1 MADKTINVKIKE
13 AYDTE
18 ANQKTKNPVLLKGQ
32 MAISSD
38 KRKAK
43 VGDGTSTQQNLSYMN
58 AESANSASTATK
70 ATQDASGNVITST
83 YATKTE
89 LGGKADK
96 NHTHTKA
103 QVGLGNVDN
112 TADANKTVAAANK
125 IANMGQGTA
134 DVDRIVWFADTAGKD
149 KPAWDDD
156 FKYNPSK
163 NILTVPNITST
174 LSGKANSPYSNN
186 LITNTDEF
194 NFVPK
199 LTQNRDLYFNYST
212 QEPNDYKINTIHIRD
227 GSSKHE
233 YADLKA
239 KTFIGSLS
247 GNASTATKA
256 TQDASGNVITSTYAT
271 KTELSGKADKS
282 HTHDDRYYTESEINT
297 KLNDKANKSHTHD
310 DRYYTESEINS
321 KLNDIQVG
329 GRNLWKNSKSEK
341 SSADYNVTNIYYAD
355 NIISGEKYTVSL
367 QAKVST
373 VNNACKLGVWING
386 GNNNVG
392 YFPNLTTEYKKYS
405 FTFTSPIN
413 ASTSQY
419 SGLYFYPDSS
429 RNGVRVYVKELKLE
443 KGTKA
448 TDWSPAFE
456 DSYGGADTV
465 DGYHAST
472 SATKNT
478 VVVRDNNN
486 YSYFNY
492 INTNVGV
499 DGAST
504 GGAKVTSNSN
514 FLYVNS
520 DGWIRKSARS
530 NFVQA
535 LEVLPTSG
543 GTLTGQ
549 LKINGAAADKP
560 LMVRGIVGSDG
571 NGTEG
576 ELYLNYG
583 VDASI
588 KIGKEGKTYF
598 DSSGIFH
605 GSVIGSVSG
614 NASTATTLQT
624 SRSINGTSFNGSTN
638 ITTANQ
644 GTARNITITDNSG
657 AHSGTAT
664 SVNGSQAYTLKMP
677 ATISASFIGSLD
689 GNAKTATS
697 ATRASQDGNGANIA
711 STYVKKTDLSGSMT
725 ISAMGKDN
733 FLLTADG
740 CLYTSTKTETGFL
753 MITIPHPYKNTGIK
767 FKVSIYT
774 NGDNTPTEYW
784 ISGKSSTSFN
794 WVNCGAYSVGKYRNA
809 FSNLP
814 VVFSTDNVYKTLL
827 PVKLIENS
835 KYVANDNG
843 ALLVGETIGTKYGT
857 KCFVSIGRADT
868 KWVSPTIVI
877 SDIMLNDAVSDFNSW
892 KAGWTMAFTTTQKT
906 GIDVTVNN
914 PNILYDGH
922 ASLDLPLSGGTMS
935 GSISVPYDNN
945 FVSHE
950 NEFNFQPKLT
960 KNKEVYI
967 NYRTQ
972 SSNDYKVTKFH
983 FRDGSNAHAYTDVQ
997 AKNFI
1002 GNLSGTQNGII
1013 DDHGTENP
1021 NDTQIPVFS
1030 GNKMQHRVSQNI
1042 RMSLSGTTLT
1052 ITA

>member
-38 KRKAK
+38 KKKSK

-96 NHTHTKA
+96 NHTH
-103 QVGLGNVDN
+103 
-112 TADANKTVAAANK
+112 
-125 IANMGQGTA
+125 
-134 DVDRIVWFADTAGKD
+134 
-149 KPAWDDD
+149 
-156 FKYNPSK
+156 
-163 NILTVPNITST
+163 
-174 LSGKANSPYSNN
+174 
-186 LITNTDEF
+186 
-194 NFVPK
+194 
-199 LTQNRDLYFNYST
+199 
-212 QEPNDYKINTIHIRD
+212 
-227 GSSKHE
+227 
-233 YADLKA
+233 
-239 KTFIGSLS
+239 
-247 GNASTATKA
+247 
-256 TQDASGNVITSTYAT
+256 
-271 KTELSGKADKS
+271 
-282 HTHDDRYYTESEINT
+282 DDRYYTESEINT
-297 KLNDKANKSHTHD
+297 KLATKAEKSHTHD

-373 VNNACKLGVWING
+373 VNNACKLGVQMNG

-443 KGTKA
+443 TGTKA

-478 VVVRDNNN
+478 VVVRDNDN

-504 GGAKVTSNSN
+504 SGAKVTSNSN

-605 GSVIGSVSG
+605 GSVTGNVSG

-624 SRSINGTSFNGSTN
+624 SRSINGTSFNGSAN

-677 ATISASFIGSLD
+677 ATISASFIGNLD

-697 ATRASQDGNGANIA
+697 ATRASQDGNGENIA
-711 STYVKKTDLSGSMT
+711 STYVKKTDLSSSMT
-725 ISAMGKDN
+725 VSAMGKNN

-740 CLYTSTKTETGFL
+740 CLYTSTRTETGFL

-868 KWVSPTIVI
+868 KQVSPTIVI

-892 KAGWTMAFTTTQKT
+892 KAGQTMAFTTTQKT

-935 GSISVPYDNN
+935 GGLTINSQDGLTISAEAEDSMGFDKKGAKITFIPDDPSQKGQLIWNDQDSYQRPASLSLVGSQGNEYFIAPNIKANN
-945 FVSHE
+945 
-950 NEFNFQPKLT
+950 NL
-960 KNKEVYI
+960 Y
-967 NYRTQ
+967 
-972 SSNDYKVTKFH
+972 
-983 FRDGSNAHAYTDVQ
+983 
-997 AKNFI
+997 

-1021 NDTQIPVFS
+1021 NDTQIPVFN

>member
-89 LGGKADK
+89 L
-96 NHTHTKA
+96 
-103 QVGLGNVDN
+103 
-112 TADANKTVAAANK
+112 
-125 IANMGQGTA
+125 
-134 DVDRIVWFADTAGKD
+134 
-149 KPAWDDD
+149 
-156 FKYNPSK
+156 
-163 NILTVPNITST
+163 
-174 LSGKANSPYSNN
+174 SN
-186 LITNTDEF
+186 
-194 NFVPK
+194 
-199 LTQNRDLYFNYST
+199 
-212 QEPNDYKINTIHIRD
+212 
-227 GSSKHE
+227 
-233 YADLKA
+233 
-239 KTFIGSLS
+239 
-247 GNASTATKA
+247 
-256 TQDASGNVITSTYAT
+256 
-271 KTELSGKADKS
+271 KADKS
-282 HTHDDRYYTESEINT
+282 HTHDDRYYTESEIDT
-297 KLNDKANKSHTHD
+297 KLNGKSNTGHTHD
-310 DRYYTESEINS
+310 DRYYTETEINS

-373 VNNACKLGVWING
+373 VNNACKLGVQMNG

-478 VVVRDNNN
+478 VVVRDNND
-486 YSYFNY
+486 YAYFNY

-499 DGAST
+499 DGAKTDGS
-504 GGAKVTSNSN
+504 KVTSNSN

-520 DGWIRKSARS
+520 DGWIRKSAKS

-543 GTLTGQ
+543 GILTGQ

-560 LMVRGIVGSDG
+560 LMVRGIIGSDG

-605 GSVIGSVSG
+605 GSVTGSVSG
-614 NASTATTLQT
+614 NAYTATTLQT
-624 SRSINGTSFNGSTN
+624 SRFINGTSFNGSAN
-638 ITTANQ
+638 ITTANW

-711 STYVKKTDLSGSMT
+711 STYVKKTDLSSSMT

-877 SDIMLNDAVSDFNSW
+877 SDIMLNDAIPDFNSW

-935 GSISVPYDNN
+935 GGLTINSQDGLTISAEAEDSMGFDKKGAKITFIPGDPSQKGQLIWSDQDSYQRPASLSLVGSQGNEYFIAPNIKANN
-945 FVSHE
+945 
-950 NEFNFQPKLT
+950 NL
-960 KNKEVYI
+960 Y
-967 NYRTQ
+967 
-972 SSNDYKVTKFH
+972 
-983 FRDGSNAHAYTDVQ
+983 
-997 AKNFI
+997 
-1002 GNLSGTQNGII
+1002 GNLSGTQNGMI

-1021 NDTQIPVFS
+1021 NDTQIPVFN

-1052 ITA
+1052 ITS

>member
-18 ANQKTKNPVLLKGQ
+18 ANQKSKNPVLLKGQ

-38 KRKAK
+38 VNKIT
-43 VGDGTSTQQNLSYMN
+43 VGDGVKKQSQIPYMN
-58 AESANSASTATK
+58 ANNSDSATK
-70 ATQDASGNVITST
+70 ATKDGSGNVITTT

-89 LGGKADK
+89 LGNKADK
-96 NHTHTKA
+96 SHTHTKA

-125 IANMGQGTA
+125 IANMEQGTA
-134 DVDRIVWFADTAGKD
+134 DVDRIVQFADTAGKE

-156 FKYNPSK
+156 FKYNPAK
-163 NILTVPNITST
+163 NTLTVSNITST

-212 QEPNDYKINTIHIRD
+212 QEPNTYKINTIHIRD

-233 YADLKA
+233 YADVKA
-239 KTFIGSLS
+239 KTFIGALS
-247 GNASTATKA
+247 GNASSATKA

-271 KTELSGKADKS
+271 KT
-282 HTHDDRYYTESEINT
+282 
-297 KLNDKANKSHTHD
+297 HTHD

-341 SSADYNVTNIYYAD
+341 SSTSYTVTNIYYAD

-373 VNNACKLGVWING
+373 VNNNCKLGVQMNG

-392 YFPNLTTEYKKYS
+392 YFPNFTTSYKKYS

-504 GGAKVTSNSN
+504 SGAKVTSNSN

-520 DGWIRKSARS
+520 DGWIRKSAKS

-598 DSSGIFH
+598 DSAGIFH
-605 GSVIGSVSG
+605 GSVTGSVSG

-624 SRSINGTSFNGSTN
+624 ARSINGTSFNGSAN
-638 ITTANQ
+638 ITTANW

-664 SVNGSQAYTLKMP
+664 SVNGSQSYTLKMP
-677 ATISASFIGSLD
+677 ATISASFVGSLD

-711 STYVKKTDLSGSMT
+711 STYVKKTDLSSSMT
-725 ISAMGKDN
+725 VSAMGKNN

-794 WVNCGAYSVGKYRNA
+794 QVNCGAYSVGKYRNA

-843 ALLVGETIGTKYGT
+843 AKLIGETIGTKYGT
-857 KCFVSIGRADT
+857 KCFVSIGRSDT
-868 KWVSPTIVI
+868 KQVSPTIVI
-877 SDIMLNDAVSDFNSW
+877 SDIMLNDTVTDFNSW

-914 PNILYDGH
+914 PNILQDGH
-922 ASLDLPLSGGTMS
+922 TSLDLPLSGGTMS
-935 GSISVPYDNN
+935 GGLTINSQSGLTISAEAEGSMGFNKKGAKITFIPGDPSQKGQLIWSNYDSYQAPASLSL
-945 FVSHE
+945 VGSQG
-950 NEFNFQPKLT
+950 NEYFIAPNIKA
-960 KNKEVYI
+960 K
-967 NYRTQ
+967 
-972 SSNDYKVTKFH
+972 SNLY
-983 FRDGSNAHAYTDVQ
+983 
-997 AKNFI
+997 

-1013 DDHGTENP
+1013 DDHGTENAS
-1021 NDTQIPVFS
+1021 DTQIPVFK

>member
-58 AESANSASTATK
+58 AESANS
-70 ATQDASGNVITST
+70 
-83 YATKTE
+83 
-89 LGGKADK
+89 
-96 NHTHTKA
+96 
-103 QVGLGNVDN
+103 
-112 TADANKTVAAANK
+112 
-125 IANMGQGTA
+125 
-134 DVDRIVWFADTAGKD
+134 
-149 KPAWDDD
+149 
-156 FKYNPSK
+156 
-163 NILTVPNITST
+163 
-174 LSGKANSPYSNN
+174 
-186 LITNTDEF
+186 
-194 NFVPK
+194 
-199 LTQNRDLYFNYST
+199 
-212 QEPNDYKINTIHIRD
+212 
-227 GSSKHE
+227 
-233 YADLKA
+233 
-239 KTFIGSLS
+239 
-247 GNASTATKA
+247 ASTATKA

-373 VNNACKLGVWING
+373 VNNACKLGVQMNG

-560 LMVRGIVGSDG
+560 LLVRGIVGSDG

-605 GSVIGSVSG
+605 GSVTGSVSG

-624 SRSINGTSFNGSTN
+624 SRSINGTSFNGSAN

-677 ATISASFIGSLD
+677 ATISASFVGSLD

-711 STYVKKTDLSGSMT
+711 STYVKKTDLSSSMT
-725 ISAMGKDN
+725 VSAMGKDN

-784 ISGKSSTSFN
+784 ISGKSSTSSN

-835 KYVANDNG
+835 KYVANDDG

-914 PNILYDGH
+914 PNILQDGH

-960 KNKEVYI
+960 KNEEVYI

-1021 NDTQIPVFS
+1021 NDTQIPVFN

>member
-1 MADKTINVKIKE
+1 MADKIINVKIKE

-96 NHTHTKA
+96 SHTHTKD

-112 TADANKTVAAANK
+112 TADANKTVAAAKK
-125 IANMGQGTA
+125 IAGMEQGTA
-134 DVDRIVWFADTAGKD
+134 DVDRIVQFADTAGKE

-156 FKYNPSK
+156 FKYNPAK
-163 NILTVPNITST
+163 NTLTVPNITAT
-174 LSGKANSPYSNN
+174 LNGKANSPYSNN

-227 GSSKHE
+227 GSSKHG
-233 YADLKA
+233 YSDVKA
-239 KTFIGSLS
+239 KTFIGALS
-247 GNASTATKA
+247 GNASSATKA

-271 KTELSGKADKS
+271 KTELSGKANKS

-297 KLNDKANKSHTHD
+297 KLDTKAEKSHTHD
-310 DRYYTESEINS
+310 DRYYTETEINS

-373 VNNACKLGVWING
+373 VNNACKLGVQMNG
-386 GNNNVG
+386 ENNNVG

-492 INTNVGV
+492 INTNHCSSHAPTAI
-499 DGAST
+499 AS
-504 GGAKVTSNSN
+504 
-514 FLYVNS
+514 
-520 DGWIRKSARS
+520 
-530 NFVQA
+530 
-535 LEVLPTSG
+535 
-543 GTLTGQ
+543 
-549 LKINGAAADKP
+549 
-560 LMVRGIVGSDG
+560 
-571 NGTEG
+571 
-576 ELYLNYG
+576 
-583 VDASI
+583 
-588 KIGKEGKTYF
+588 
-598 DSSGIFH
+598 
-605 GSVIGSVSG
+605 
-614 NASTATTLQT
+614 
-624 SRSINGTSFNGSTN
+624 
-638 ITTANQ
+638 
-644 GTARNITITDNSG
+644 
-657 AHSGTAT
+657 
-664 SVNGSQAYTLKMP
+664 
-677 ATISASFIGSLD
+677 SFI
-689 GNAKTATS
+689 TP
-697 ATRASQDGNGANIA
+697 
-711 STYVKKTDLSGSMT
+711 
-725 ISAMGKDN
+725 IS
-733 FLLTADG
+733 
-740 CLYTSTKTETGFL
+740 
-753 MITIPHPYKNTGIK
+753 K
-767 FKVSIYT
+767 F
-774 NGDNTPTEYW
+774 
-784 ISGKSSTSFN
+784 F
-794 WVNCGAYSVGKYRNA
+794 
-809 FSNLP
+809 
-814 VVFSTDNVYKTLL
+814 
-827 PVKLIENS
+827 
-835 KYVANDNG
+835 
-843 ALLVGETIGTKYGT
+843 
-857 KCFVSIGRADT
+857 
-868 KWVSPTIVI
+868 
-877 SDIMLNDAVSDFNSW
+877 
-892 KAGWTMAFTTTQKT
+892 
-906 GIDVTVNN
+906 
-914 PNILYDGH
+914 
-922 ASLDLPLSGGTMS
+922 
-935 GSISVPYDNN
+935 
-945 FVSHE
+945 
-950 NEFNFQPKLT
+950 
-960 KNKEVYI
+960 
-967 NYRTQ
+967 
-972 SSNDYKVTKFH
+972 KFH
-983 FRDGSNAHAYTDVQ
+983 FFYTSSKFLFIHLSQLFSFPGSFISLQKGNFPQFAHLL
-997 AKNFI
+997 FI
-1002 GNLSGTQNGII
+1002 RFYLLK
-1013 DDHGTENP
+1013 
-1021 NDTQIPVFS
+1021 F
-1030 GNKMQHRVSQNI
+1030 
-1042 RMSLSGTTLT
+1042 
-1052 ITA
+1052 

>member
-38 KRKAK
+38 KKKAK

-89 LGGKADK
+89 LSGKADK
-96 NHTHTKA
+96 NHTHDDRYYTESEINTKLNGKSNIGHTHDDRYYTESEINTKLNGDSKNPIDVGGKNLNDIKDYGFYYAGGGNGCANRPEGVDSFGLHVVRVAAGWIKQVLQYTNSGKEYHRSFGEGKQTSWVSVYTTDHKPTKSDVGLGNVNNTSDADKPISTATQTALNKKSDTGHTHTKA

-134 DVDRIVWFADTAGKD
+134 DVDRIVWFADSGD
-149 KPAWDDD
+149 KAKPVWDDD

-163 NILTVPNITST
+163 NILTVQNITST
-174 LSGKANSPYSNN
+174 LNGKANSPYSNN
-186 LITNTDEF
+186 LITNNDEF

-212 QEPNDYKINTIHIRD
+212 QEPNTYKINTIHIRD

-233 YADLKA
+233 YADVKA
-239 KTFIGSLS
+239 KTFIG
-247 GNASTATKA
+247 
-256 TQDASGNVITSTYAT
+256 
-271 KTELSGKADKS
+271 
-282 HTHDDRYYTESEINT
+282 
-297 KLNDKANKSHTHD
+297 
-310 DRYYTESEINS
+310 
-321 KLNDIQVG
+321 
-329 GRNLWKNSKSEK
+329 
-341 SSADYNVTNIYYAD
+341 
-355 NIISGEKYTVSL
+355 
-367 QAKVST
+367 
-373 VNNACKLGVWING
+373 
-386 GNNNVG
+386 
-392 YFPNLTTEYKKYS
+392 
-405 FTFTSPIN
+405 
-413 ASTSQY
+413 
-419 SGLYFYPDSS
+419 
-429 RNGVRVYVKELKLE
+429 
-443 KGTKA
+443 
-448 TDWSPAFE
+448 
-456 DSYGGADTV
+456 
-465 DGYHAST
+465 
-472 SATKNT
+472 
-478 VVVRDNNN
+478 
-486 YSYFNY
+486 
-492 INTNVGV
+492 
-499 DGAST
+499 
-504 GGAKVTSNSN
+504 
-514 FLYVNS
+514 
-520 DGWIRKSARS
+520 
-530 NFVQA
+530 A
-535 LEVLPTSG
+535 L
-543 GTLTGQ
+543 
-549 LKINGAAADKP
+549 
-560 LMVRGIVGSDG
+560 
-571 NGTEG
+571 
-576 ELYLNYG
+576 
-583 VDASI
+583 
-588 KIGKEGKTYF
+588 
-598 DSSGIFH
+598 
-605 GSVIGSVSG
+605 SG

-624 SRSINGTSFNGSTN
+624 SRSINGTSFNGSAN

-677 ATISASFIGSLD
+677 ATISASFVGSLD

-711 STYVKKTDLSGSMT
+711 STYVKKTDLSSSMT
-725 ISAMGKDN
+725 VSAMGKNN

-835 KYVANDNG
+835 KYVVNDNG
-843 ALLVGETIGTKYGT
+843 AKLIGETIGTKYGT
-857 KCFVSIGRADT
+857 KCFISIGRADT
-868 KWVSPTIVI
+868 KQVSPTIVI

-892 KAGWTMAFTTTQKT
+892 KAGWTMTFTTTQKT
-906 GIDVTVNN
+906 GIYVTVNN

-935 GSISVPYDNN
+935 GQLNAQYDNN
-945 FVSHE
+945 FISHG
-950 NEFNFQPKLT
+950 NEFNFEPKLS
-960 KNKEVYI
+960 KDSEVYI

-1002 GNLSGTQNGII
+1002 GNLSGTQNDVI

-1021 NDTQIPVFS
+1021 NDTQIPVYN

>member
-89 LGGKADK
+89 LGNKADK
-96 NHTHTKA
+96 SHTHTKD

-112 TADANKTVAAANK
+112 TADANKTVAAAKK
-125 IANMGQGTA
+125 IANMEQGTA
-134 DVDRIVWFADTAGKD
+134 DVDRIVWFADTAGKE

-156 FKYNPSK
+156 FKYNPA
-163 NILTVPNITST
+163 NNTLTVPNITST

-233 YADLKA
+233 YANLKA

-271 KTELSGKADKS
+271 KTELSGKAD
-282 HTHDDRYYTESEINT
+282 
-297 KLNDKANKSHTHD
+297 KSHTHD

-373 VNNACKLGVWING
+373 VNNACKLGVQMNG

-429 RNGVRVYVKELKLE
+429 RNGVRVYVKQLKLE

-514 FLYVNS
+514 FLYINS
-520 DGWIRKSARS
+520 DGWIRKSARL

-605 GSVIGSVSG
+605 GSVTGSVSG

-624 SRSINGTSFNGSTN
+624 ARSINGTSFNGSSN
-638 ITTANQ
+638 ITTANW

-711 STYVKKTDLSGSMT
+711 STYVKKTDLSSSMT
-725 ISAMGKDN
+725 VSAMGKDN

-892 KAGWTMAFTTTQKT
+892 KAGWTIGFTTTQKT

-935 GSISVPYDNN
+935 GGLTINSQDGLTISAEAEDSMGFDKKGAKITFIPGDPSQKGQLIWSDQDSYQRPASLSLVGSQGNEYFIAPNIKANN
-945 FVSHE
+945 
-950 NEFNFQPKLT
+950 NL
-960 KNKEVYI
+960 Y
-967 NYRTQ
+967 
-972 SSNDYKVTKFH
+972 
-983 FRDGSNAHAYTDVQ
+983 
-997 AKNFI
+997 
-1002 GNLSGTQNGII
+1002 GNLSGTQNSMI

-1021 NDTQIPVFS
+1021 NDTQIPVYN
-1030 GNKMQHRVSQNI
+1030 GNKIQHRVSQNI
-1042 RMSLSGTTLT
+1042 RMSLSGTTLN